1 MTTVARASAGVQTYD
16 YGVIRGFAIMTVI
29 AAVDAEDDE
38 TGRQAAEQF
47 VIIQLM
53 RETTGRVVPV
63 ILLARRLSG
72 TRSVIVASHVDAKR
86 NLPEWFRQRLTNSS
100 LHQIRF

>member
-1 MTTVARASAGVQTYD
+1 
-16 YGVIRGFAIMTVI
+16 MTVI

-53 RETTGRVVPV
+53 RETAGRVVPV
-63 ILLARRLSG
+63 VLLARRLSA
-72 TRSVIVASHVDAKR
+72 TRPMIVASHVDAKR
-86 NLPEWFRQRLTNSS
+86 NLPQRFRQ
-100 LHQIRF
+100 